1 MSRGWSRTGRDQLS
15 RAVLGASA
23 GLGRSRAGA
32 GGDTDRWF
40 VDDLRTDIGPKVMLA
55 VVGKD

>member
-1 MSRGWSRTGRDQLS
+1 
-15 RAVLGASA
+15 VLGASA